1 MRALATL
8 LLLLTALATQAEVY
22 RWVDAQGNVHYSDV
36 PVEGAEQIRLPEPT
50 LYSPGSTRGDPSRP
64 TRAAPAD
71 PLYRGLRI
79 TTPKHN
85 ATLYANDGRVTVQVE
100 VLPTLVPSHTLRL
113 YLDGGEVGA
122 GFESTRITLKDV
134 DRGTHQLQA
143 RVYDANKQLRIGS
156 ERVTFHLKRKQ
167 ETEQDHLR
175 VPEDNSQSF
184 TPDYRDQ
191 SARDDG
197 YRDGGAAAE
206 YPDASGGDNLYPDR
220 SSGSGQYPRAW
231 AAIQEPSPPAYTPNF
246 KQK

>member
-1 MRALATL
+1 
-8 LLLLTALATQAEVY
+8 
-22 RWVDAQGNVHYSDV
+22 
-36 PVEGAEQIRLPEPT
+36 
-50 LYSPGSTRGDPSRP
+50 DPSRP

-175 VPEDNSQSF
+175 VPEDNSESF

-220 SSGSGQYPRAW
+220 SSGSGQYPGLGRNSGAF
-231 AAIQEPSPPAYTPNF
+231 PPAYTPNF